1 MIVLYASTG
10 GKWWIFLLCFLLPD
24 ISLVGYIRNPKSGAL
39 IYNYAHTYLTPA
51 VLGLLSFRNWRAG
64 LSASFIWVA
73 HIGLDRMLGYGL
85 KYPTAFAIRI

>member
-1 MIVLYASTG
+1 MQAREASG
-10 GKWWIFLLCFLLPD
+10 G
-24 ISLVGYIRNPKSGAL
+24 Y
-39 IYNYAHTYLTPA
+39 
-51 VLGLLSFRNWRAG
+51 SFFAFSCQTFHWRAG